1 MKLEQFIQSR
11 APKRQF
17 VAFAIACARRV
28 LPAVQKQFPNDLTP
42 ANALLAAANWLVKP
56 TRFKRL
62 AAGIAAH
69 NANVLAEA
77 KSDAWA
83 IDACAD
89 TAACANS
96 THGYRR
102 AAYAVADYAAH
113 AAKDKAVELKWQAG
127 QFRKFILKSNGK

>member
-1 MKLEQFIQSR
+1 MKLEKFIQSR

-17 VAFAIACARRV
+17 VAFAIACASRV
-28 LPAVQKQFPNDLTP
+28 LPALHKQFPDDDAP
-42 ANALLAAANWLVKP
+42 ARAVGAAVSWLYKP
-56 TRFKRL
+56 TRFRRL

-69 NANVLAEA
+69 NANASA
-77 KSDAWA
+77 KTDVWA

-89 TAACANS
+89 TAHCANS

-113 AAKDKAVELKWQAG
+113 AAKDKTAELKWQAG